1 MIATDERQQ
10 LADLAEVG
18 GWHRRDVERTDYYSK
33 GGIRV
38 QVLWQD
44 GSSGQASL
52 LQQAWTIDQSLT
64 IGSGAPAV
72 PLPAALPLFASGIGA
87 LSLLGW
93 RRKKKAAQLAA

>member
-1 MIATDERQQ
+1 
-10 LADLAEVG
+10 
-18 GWHRRDVERTDYYSK
+18 
-33 GGIRV
+33 V